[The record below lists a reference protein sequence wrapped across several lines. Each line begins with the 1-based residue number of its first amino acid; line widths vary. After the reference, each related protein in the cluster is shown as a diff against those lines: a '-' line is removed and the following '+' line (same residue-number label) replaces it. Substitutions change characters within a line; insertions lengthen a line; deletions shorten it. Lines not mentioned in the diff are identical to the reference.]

1 MASIARSPAA
11 GRALGPSAANRAAAW
26 AEVSPLLR
34 SGSIAPEGR
43 LHLTLVNTRERPAA
57 HNAAVEMKVAEYPA
71 HLARQGQL
79 ADGRTVLIRPVR
91 AQDEAAER
99 EYFAGLSSETRRL
112 RFQRFTGVITDALMH
127 FYTHIDYDRHMAFVC
142 ESEGRLVGD
151 ARYLANRGTR
161 SCELG
166 IVIADDWHHTG
177 VAQLLMQA
185 LIRAAQAH
193 GFETMEG
200 LVLSENVDMLGF
212 VKELGFEAQAMHEEP
227 TMVRVVKKL

>member
-34 SGSIAPEGR
+34 SGSIAPQRR

-71 HLARQGQL
+71 HLARQRQL

-99 EYFAGLSSETRRL
+99 EFFAGLSGETRRL
-112 RFQRFTGVITDALMH
+112 RFQHFTGAITDALMH

-142 ESEGRLVGD
+142 EAQSKIVGE
-151 ARYLANRGTR
+151 ARYVANPGSR

-177 VAQLLMQA
+177 IAQLLVDA
-185 LIRAAQAH
+185 LMRAAHAR

-200 LVLSENVDMLGF
+200 LVLADNIDMLGF
-212 VKELGFEAQAMHEEP
+212 VKEAGFEARAMQEDA
-227 TMVRVVKKL
+227 TLVRVVKKL